1 MAERLYGVAAE
12 FAGLSGSERLFD
24 LYCGIGTIGLTM
36 AKDAGEVWGLEIV
49 AEAIADAERN
59 ARSNGIENA
68 RFMSGSARTGVRP
81 LVEKAGK
88 PDVVVI
94 DPPRAGLSQKIVRR
108 VIECDAKRIVYVSCN
123 PTTLAPNAAQLT
135 EAGYR
140 LHPREA
146 RRHVPPDSPHR
157 VRGRL
162 GESRPRTRQR
172 RRRRLSRG
180 FGVAAGLDPEVAR
193 PLAARCAE
201 LGYDSL
207 WSNDHPG
214 AKGLE
219 TLAEFAAAA
228 PEADLGVAVI
238 ALDRTPPEEIAADI
252 ERLGLDPAKLWLGV
266 GAGFSEKP
274 LTRMRES
281 LPELREKL
289 PGVRLVLAA
298 MGPKMCALA
307 GSSYD
312 GAFFN
317 WMTPDFAAGAREK
330 VEAGAAEA
338 GGRTPPVFGYVRTAV
353 GPDAAERLAKEES
366 FYRDLHDGYRN
377 HFARLAASPRAPSA
391 SPPPTP
397 RTPRP
402 SSLPTRPLT
411 PSSSAA

>member
-1 MAERLYGVAAE
+1 V
-12 FAGLSGSERLFD
+12 
-24 LYCGIGTIGLTM
+24 
-36 AKDAGEVWGLEIV
+36 
-49 AEAIADAERN
+49 
-59 ARSNGIENA
+59 
-68 RFMSGSARTGVRP
+68 
-81 LVEKAGK
+81 
-88 PDVVVI
+88 
-94 DPPRAGLSQKIVRR
+94 
-108 VIECDAKRIVYVSCN
+108 
-123 PTTLAPNAAQLT
+123 
-135 EAGYR
+135 
-140 LHPREA
+140 
-146 RRHVPPDSPHR
+146 
-157 VRGRL
+157 
-162 GESRPRTRQR
+162 
-172 RRRRLSRG
+172 SRG

-193 PLAARCAE
+193 PLAASCAE
-201 LGYDSL
+201 LGYDSA

-228 PEADLGVAVI
+228 PATDLGVAVI

-252 ERLGLDPAKLWLGV
+252 ERLGLDRSKLWLGV

-307 GSSYD
+307 GAEYD

-317 WMTPDFAAGAREK
+317 WMTPGFAAGAREK

-338 GGRTPPVFGYVRTAV
+338 GRDTPPIFGYVRTAV

-377 HFARLAASPRAPSA
+377 HFARLGEPEGTVGIAAADRDDAQAQIAAYSALDTVVVRRLASAKAEAMTAVATAAAP
-391 SPPPTP
+391 
-397 RTPRP
+397 
-402 SSLPTRPLT
+402 
-411 PSSSAA
+411 